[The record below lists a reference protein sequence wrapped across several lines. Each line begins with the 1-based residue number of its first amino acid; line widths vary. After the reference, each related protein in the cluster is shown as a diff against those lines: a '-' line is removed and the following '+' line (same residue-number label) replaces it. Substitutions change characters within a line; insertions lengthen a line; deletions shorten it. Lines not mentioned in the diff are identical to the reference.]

1 MRENRSMA
9 LSHDTHAPVG
19 VLPRAAVLLR
29 LLSEADEPG
38 LRLQDLVPLS
48 GLARPTVHRLLAD
61 LTDLGVVERT
71 ASRHYRLGRALEEL
85 ALALPTPGPLRHLDE
100 TRALLQ
106 ELATDIGDTVY
117 LAQRNYR
124 SATYLMRC
132 DGDSPIRVFSVH
144 VGEVKPLATSYAGI
158 ALLAGLDEPVRERA
172 IAETV
177 AALPP
182 RWLPQDP
189 DALTTRLRALVTQV
203 HERGWCG
210 GGLPVVPEVA
220 GIACP
225 VPHPSGSSPVLSI
238 TISAAE
244 ARMPAAR
251 VDELAGRLVEVAAR
265 VGALGAAAG

>member
-1 MRENRSMA
+1 MP
-9 LSHDTHAPVG
+9 LSHEPHAPVG

-61 LTDLGVVERT
+61 LADLGVVERT
-71 ASRHYRLGRALEEL
+71 ATRHYRLGRALEEL

-144 VGEVKPLATSYAGI
+144 VGEVKPLATSYAGV
-158 ALLAGLDEPVRERA
+158 ALLAGLDEPLRERA
-172 IAETV
+172 IAET
-177 AALPP
+177 AANPP
-182 RWLPQDP
+182 SRWLPRDA
-189 DALTTRLRALVTQV
+189 DALAERLRTLVTQV

-210 GGLPVVPEVA
+210 GLPVVPDVA

-265 VGALGAAAG
+265 VGALGTGGSA